1 VITNRELSIYRLP
14 RPQFAVKEMF
24 RKSKPSRAD
33 AEPGS
38 REAYEIYLSPV
49 IMTLMEQ
56 TYAPTTKFPS
66 VNQMAMY
73 SASGLRI
80 RTGLGL

>member
-1 VITNRELSIYRLP
+1 
-14 RPQFAVKEMF
+14 MF
-24 RKSKPSRAD
+24 RKSKPSPAD
-33 AEPGS
+33 AESGS
-38 REAYEIYLSPV
+38 RETNEIYLSPI

-66 VNQMAMY
+66 VNQMAMH

>member
-1 VITNRELSIYRLP
+1 
-14 RPQFAVKEMF
+14 MF

-56 TYAPTTKFPS
+56 TYAPTTKFSS

>member
-1 VITNRELSIYRLP
+1 
-14 RPQFAVKEMF
+14 MF
-24 RKSKPSRAD
+24 RQSKPCRAD
-33 AEPGS
+33 AES
-38 REAYEIYLSPV
+38 ESHEAYEIYLSPI

-56 TYAPTTKFPS
+56 TYATTTKFPI

>member
-1 VITNRELSIYRLP
+1 MITNRELSIYHLGHT
-14 RPQFAVKEMF
+14 QFAVKEMF
-24 RKSKPSRAD
+24 PKSKPSRAD
-33 AEPGS
+33 AESGS
-38 REAYEIYLSPV
+38 RETEEICFSPI

-56 TYAPTTKFPS
+56 TYAPTTKFS
-66 VNQMAMY
+66 RVNQMAMY